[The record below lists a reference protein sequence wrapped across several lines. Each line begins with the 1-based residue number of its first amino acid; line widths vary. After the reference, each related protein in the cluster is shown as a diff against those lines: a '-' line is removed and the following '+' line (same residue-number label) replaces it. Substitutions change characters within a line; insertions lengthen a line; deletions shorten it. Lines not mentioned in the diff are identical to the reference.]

1 MKDLAEKIPDVW
13 FDWFAR
19 LIPGCIG
26 IILYFLIIEK
36 NYELMFENFI
46 PFLFL
51 GYIIG
56 HIIQPIASGLINYW
70 NKGVQKRKNI
80 IISKA
85 YAELVGFASL
95 VIISVLL
102 LIVKFAKDYEL
113 NISELIS
120 NDYFIIIVIILLS
133 GGLLFL
139 RKKAF
144 LRKLSQKDDQ
154 Q

>member
-1 MKDLAEKIPDVW
+1 MKDLAEKVPDVW

-19 LIPGCIG
+19 LIPGSIG
-26 IILYFLIIEK
+26 IILFFLIIEK
-36 NYELMFENFI
+36 NYELLFENFI

-56 HIIQPIASGLINYW
+56 HTIQPVASSLINYW
-70 NKGVQKRKNI
+70 KKGVQKRKNT

-85 YAELVGFASL
+85 YAELVGFVSL

-102 LIVKFAKDYEL
+102 IIIKLAKDFKPD
-113 NISELIS
+113 ISALQF
-120 NDYFIIIVIILLS
+120 NDYFILTAVILLS
-133 GGLLFL
+133 ALLLLL

-144 LRKLSQKDDQ
+144 LRKLNQKKDQ